1 MGETADDPGHGHGHG
16 HLHQD
21 DWDAAGARLEAQ
33 GEASLASL
41 EGAAGWLAELAGDR
55 HVRRV
60 LDLGSG
66 PGVASCVLATA
77 FPDAV
82 VAAVDGSAPLLERAS
97 ARAARL
103 GVGDRVVVERQDLP
117 DGLDSL
123 EPADLV
129 WSSRVVHHLGDQ
141 EDAVRRMAALV
152 RPGGVLAIAEGGL
165 PLRSLP
171 RDIGIGTPALEPR
184 LDVALQ
190 EWFAE
195 MRAAQPGAT
204 STVEHWPGLL
214 AAAGLTPCGTR
225 SFLVDHPAPLDP
237 ETRAVVAEW
246 WVGLRDRLGDRVSAD
261 DRAILDRLLDP
272 QDEEGLYRRPDV
284 FMLLANTV
292 HAGRATDATR

>member
-1 MGETADDPGHGHGHG
+1 LTHGHGQ
-16 HLHQD
+16 LCQD
-21 DWDAAGARLEAQ
+21 DWDAAGAKLEVE

-41 EGAAGWLAELAGDR
+41 QGAAAWLAELAGDR
-55 HVRRV
+55 PVRRV

-66 PGVASCVLATA
+66 PGVASCVLAAA

-103 GVGDRVVVERQDLP
+103 GVGDRVVVARQDLP

-129 WSSRVVHHLGDQ
+129 WASRVVHHLGDQ
-141 EDAVRRMAALV
+141 GDAVRRMAALV

-171 RDIGIGTPALEPR
+171 RDIGIGRPALESR
-184 LDVALQ
+184 IDVALQ
-190 EWFAE
+190 DWFAE
-195 MRAAQPGAT
+195 MRAAQPGAR

-214 AAAGLTPCGTR
+214 ADAGLTPCGTR

-237 ETRAVVAEW
+237 QTRAVVAGW
-246 WVGLRDRLGDRVSAD
+246 WVGLRDRLADGISAD
-261 DRAILDRLLDP
+261 DRATLDRLLDP

-284 FMLLANTV
+284 FMLMANTV
-292 HAGRATDATR
+292 HAGRATDATS